1 MHFDKPVKLTK
12 INHELFDR
20 ILQASSCSITDVESI
35 YNRLTY
41 DADKVP
47 VYPKIAYV
55 LRSYE
60 LWESP
65 VEQYYVGALLV
76 CIRDRVVR
84 GGNIDSPWTCLYSML
99 YGIIKLDAGEFNHN
113 VALMLIDDIIESFNS
128 LSENF
133 PDKTNFF

>member
-12 INHELFDR
+12 INYEFFDSV
-20 ILQASSCSITDVESI
+20 LQASHSTVDVESL
-35 YNRLTY
+35 YNRLLL
-41 DADKVP
+41 DANKVP
-47 VYPKIAYV
+47 VYHKIEYV

-76 CIRDRVVR
+76 CVRDRVIR
-84 GGNIDSPWTCLYSML
+84 GGNIDSPWACLYSML

-128 LSENF
+128 LSANV

>member
-12 INHELFDR
+12 INYEFFDSV
-20 ILQASSCSITDVESI
+20 LQASRSTADVESI
-35 YNRLTY
+35 YNRLLLE
-41 DADKVP
+41 ADKVP
-47 VYPKIAYV
+47 VYPKIEYV

-76 CIRDRVVR
+76 CVRDRVIR
-84 GGNIDSPWTCLYSML
+84 GGNIDSPWACLYSML

-128 LSENF
+128 LSANV